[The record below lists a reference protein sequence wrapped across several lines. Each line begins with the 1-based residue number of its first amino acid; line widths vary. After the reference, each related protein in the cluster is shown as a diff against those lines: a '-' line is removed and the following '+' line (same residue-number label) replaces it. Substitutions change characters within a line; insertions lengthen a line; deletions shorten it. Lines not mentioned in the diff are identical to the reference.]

1 MSTNRNW
8 MWHQK
13 DDKGYLHHEF
23 IEGVKGFLE
32 FAYDHPTCVS
42 DNKIRC
48 PCSKCRNRKFLNKN
62 DVRYHLVKHGF
73 TRGYEQWYAHGEPLK
88 KTNDCERVHNNEEG
102 SRYRNMVI
110 DGMDQSFDWITISN
124 EQPPNSEAQ
133 KFFDLLKDADEPLWN
148 GCKNHTKLSAVTQLL
163 NLKSEYNLPEACY
176 DRLMS
181 IIKSMLPESDNLPPN
196 LYKTK
201 KQLSNLGLG
210 YKKIDACVNNYI
222 LYYKEYKDYKECPI
236 CFHPRYKPRK
246 PRVRKEVPFHVLRY
260 LPLIP
265 RLKRLYASAY
275 TCEHMTWH
283 AKNHCID
290 GKMAHPSHGEAWK
303 HFDRTYSSFAS
314 DPRNVRLG
322 LCTDGFSPF
331 GHQST
336 PYSCWPVIITVYN
349 LPPWMCMQK
358 PFMFLN
364 MVIPGPKS
372 PGKNIDVFLHPLI
385 DELRELW
392 TTRVQTYD
400 VCSKQNFQMKAALL
414 WTISDFPAYA
424 MLSGW
429 STHGWLACPYC
440 MEHTKSF
447 QLKCGRKASWFD
459 CHRQFLP
466 RDHPFRRQAYKFRK
480 GKVEIDSP
488 PLRLSGK
495 DIYQRVNRLP
505 HVTFGKPP
513 SATQPIDGFGKTHN
527 WVKRSIFWE
536 LPYWQTNLIRHNLD
550 VMHIEKNVFD
560 NVFNTI
566 MDVKDKTKD
575 NAKARKDLEQLCSRP
590 ELHLI
595 EHAHEHMEQ
604 IGLNIIEIIC
614 KLERIFPPAFFDS
627 MEHMIIHLAYEAK
640 VGGPVHYRW
649 MYPFERFLYHL
660 KKKVGNRARV
670 EASIVEAY
678 MIEEVSTFC
687 SSNFEPHIQSRLN
700 RIPRNDDGG
709 AVDSS
714 SGLPIF
720 THPGRALSSRISIRY
735 LKDDEL
741 KAAHRYIL
749 MNIQE
754 HPFEVDDDI
763 KKLAH
768 GPNRRVSSH
777 KGYFVNGF
785 KFETM
790 EHGRFKATSN
800 YGICVLGST
809 INEYEV
815 DYYGVLEEILELNYY
830 GLKDVIVLFKCH
842 WYDTSDKGMKVHRLG
857 LVEINHKSKLNTND
871 PFILAAQAQQVYYT
885 RSPTIKQERND
896 WVTACKV
903 KARGKFDIPFL
914 EKQDE
919 NVSPIVEVAY
929 QEEEISTPNNVLTDI
944 DIDDVNI
951 IFNVDQEE
959 LNEMEI
965 EELRRVMN
973 GKQVIV
979 DSEELEEELEDF
991 DEDEE
996 TQDETDCDSNNSD
1009 SELM

>member
-13 DDKGYLHHEF
+13 DDQGYLHHEF
-23 IEGVKGFLE
+23 IEGVKGFLK
-32 FAYDHPTCVS
+32 FAYEHPTCVS

-48 PCSKCRNRKFLNKN
+48 PCSKCRNRKFFKEN
-62 DVRYHLVKHGF
+62 DVRYHLVKNGF

-88 KTNDCERVHNNEEG
+88 RTNNCERVHNNEEG

-110 DGMDQSFDWITISN
+110 DGIDQGFDWTTISN
-124 EQPPNSEAQ
+124 EQPPNYDAK

-148 GCKNHTKLSAVTQLL
+148 GCKNHTKLSAMTQLL

-181 IIKSMLPESDNLPPN
+181 TIKSMLPESNNLPSN

-210 YKKIDACVNNYI
+210 YKKIDACVNNCI
-222 LYYKEYKDYKECPI
+222 LYYEEYKDYKECPI
-236 CFHPRYKPRK
+236 CFHPRYKLRK
-246 PRVRKEVPFHVLRY
+246 PGVRKVVPFHVLRY

-265 RLKRLYASAY
+265 RLKRLYASTY

-283 AKNHCID
+283 VKNQCVD

-372 PGKNIDVFLHPLI
+372 PGKNIDVFLRPLI

-392 TTRVQTYD
+392 TTGVKTYD

-429 STHGWLACPYC
+429 STHGRLACPYC

-447 QLKCGRKASWFD
+447 QLQCGRKASWFD
-459 CHRQFLP
+459 SHRQFLP
-466 RDHPFRRQAYKFRK
+466 SDHPFRRQAYKFLK
-480 GKVEIDSP
+480 GKVEKDSP
-488 PLRLSGK
+488 PLRLSGE
-495 DIYQRVNRLP
+495 DIYQIVNRLP

-513 SATQPIDGFGKTHN
+513 STTQPIDGFGKTHN

-595 EHAHEHMEQ
+595 EHTNGKVYKPKAPYTLSKLQMKEICCWTKSLKLPDGYSSNISRCVNVSECKFIGMKSHDCHVFMQKLLPIAFRDLLPKSIWEALTELSIYFRDICVTVLRVEHMEQ
-604 IGLNIIEIIC
+604 IGLNIIEILC

-627 MEHMIIHLAYEAK
+627 MEHMTIHLAYEAK

-687 SSNFEPHIQSRLN
+687 SSYFEPDIQSRLN
-700 RIPRNDDGG
+700 R
-709 AVDSS
+709 
-714 SGLPIF
+714 
-720 THPGRALSSRISIRY
+720 
-735 LKDDEL
+735 
-741 KAAHRYIL
+741 
-749 MNIQE
+749 
-754 HPFEVDDDI
+754 
-763 KKLAH
+763 
-768 GPNRRVSSH
+768 
-777 KGYFVNGF
+777 
-785 KFETM
+785 
-790 EHGRFKATSN
+790 
-800 YGICVLGST
+800 
-809 INEYEV
+809 
-815 DYYGVLEEILELNYY
+815 
-830 GLKDVIVLFKCH
+830 
-842 WYDTSDKGMKVHRLG
+842 
-857 LVEINHKSKLNTND
+857 
-871 PFILAAQAQQVYYT
+871 
-885 RSPTIKQERND
+885 
-896 WVTACKV
+896 
-903 KARGKFDIPFL
+903 
-914 EKQDE
+914 
-919 NVSPIVEVAY
+919 
-929 QEEEISTPNNVLTDI
+929 
-944 DIDDVNI
+944 
-951 IFNVDQEE
+951 
-959 LNEMEI
+959 
-965 EELRRVMN
+965 
-973 GKQVIV
+973 
-979 DSEELEEELEDF
+979 
-991 DEDEE
+991 
-996 TQDETDCDSNNSD
+996 
-1009 SELM
+1009 